1 MFSLQHTIH
10 RIGKTVAC
18 ALVLGA
24 LVAPA
29 ALASPVLT
37 ENSNFK
43 QSHAADPQTAVPLS
57 ENSYFSWSHSSDP
70 QSTPPLSENS
80 YYSWSHSSDPQSTPP
95 LSENS
100 YYNWSHADDPG
111 VGSVL
116 ASTGSSPQTARPT
129 VVQAQGGFDF
139 VDAGIGA
146 VSVLGIALLGSGSV
160 LVVRSRRKAIAI

>member
-43 QSHAADPQTAVPLS
+43 QSHAADPQTAV
-57 ENSYFSWSHSSDP
+57 
-70 QSTPPLSENS
+70 PLSENS